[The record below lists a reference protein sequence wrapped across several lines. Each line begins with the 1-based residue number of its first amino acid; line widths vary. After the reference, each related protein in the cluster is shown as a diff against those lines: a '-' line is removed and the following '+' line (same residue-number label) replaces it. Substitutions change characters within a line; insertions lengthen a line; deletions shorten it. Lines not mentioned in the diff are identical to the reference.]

1 MATAVGCAVTNDPEA
16 KNVVAVA
23 ACAPRFA
30 RGQTIMLPGAQVLSG
45 TSTHEDPSPYMMVQK
60 EPLVVE
66 GGGVVEVVSL
76 LVVVVEV
83 EEASELVVG
92 SIVIVVIDVS
102 DAVADGQERSGRSS
116 CRFIFEAGA
125 PQPARALPGC
135 LFQATTIDPA
145 EGGV

>member
-1 MATAVGCAVTNDPEA
+1 
-16 KNVVAVA
+16 
-23 ACAPRFA
+23 
-30 RGQTIMLPGAQVLSG
+30 MLPGAQVLSG

-76 LVVVVEV
+76 LVVVV

-135 LFQATTIDPA
+135 LFPVEEVLEI
-145 EGGV
+145 V

>member
-30 RGQTIMLPGAQVLSG
+30 RGQTIMLPGAQVLSR

-76 LVVVVEV
+76 LVVVVI

-92 SIVIVVIDVS
+92 SIVMVVIDVS

-116 CRFIFEAGA
+116 CRFIFDAGA
-125 PQPARALPGC
+125 PQPAKALPGC

>member
-1 MATAVGCAVTNDPEA
+1 
-16 KNVVAVA
+16 
-23 ACAPRFA
+23 
-30 RGQTIMLPGAQVLSG
+30 MLPGAQVLSG

-102 DAVADGQERSGRSS
+102 DAVVSQL
-116 CRFIFEAGA
+116 A
-125 PQPARALPGC
+125 PFLVANGGPGFTPMPKAFGGLNFSPANWLELQFVP
-135 LFQATTIDPA
+135 TTGPPS
-145 EGGV
+145 